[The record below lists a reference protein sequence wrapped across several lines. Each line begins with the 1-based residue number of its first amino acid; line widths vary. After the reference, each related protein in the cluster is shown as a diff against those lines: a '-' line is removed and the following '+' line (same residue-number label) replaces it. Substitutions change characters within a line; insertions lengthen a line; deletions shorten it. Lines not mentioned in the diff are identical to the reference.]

1 MKKREE
7 WEMIKLKMAS
17 PMPNMLALTD
27 NLYSLNKEILFRQGI
42 TMGDIMEALA
52 EEHPKFKQLWEE
64 KTCAALEKCLVAIN
78 GNVIES
84 GSPKWDMKLEDGMEI
99 KLFMPYA
106 GG

>member
-7 WEMIKLKMAS
+7 QEMIKLKMAS

-42 TMGDIMEALA
+42 TIGDIMEDLA

-64 KTCAALEKCLVAIN
+64 KNCAALDKCLVAIN
-78 GNVIES
+78 GAVIES
-84 GSPKWDMKLEDGMEI
+84 GPKWDIKLEDGMEI